1 MNLLTTLLTPLLR
14 FAARKNLPRRRG
26 TVHLPGLGKDVR
38 VRWDPYAIPYI
49 SAENEADLF
58 FAQGYLHAQD
68 RLWQMDLN
76 RRVFS
81 GRLAEVFGDRPIP
94 RGDFARHLRSGSMVG
109 VDHFMRVMGLRH
121 TAALSLPLLS
131 ERSARAVEAYCA
143 GVNAYMARPRRRL
156 PVEFRL
162 LRYEPTPWEPVDCLT
177 LAKGFSL
184 FLSSALMTRLTFLAL
199 HGRLE
204 NDPDKLRSLA
214 PHYPSWG
221 APVTRAL
228 SDHGAELLRFVNGS
242 FADSPWTPR
251 GQGSNGWAV
260 GAEHSTEDHAI
271 LCNDMHLRM
280 TLPGVWYLNH
290 LRTLPASGET
300 PTFEATGVS
309 LPGSPFVYVGHNRDM
324 AWGFVAALC
333 DDGDLYRERI
343 HPEEPGLY
351 RTPDGWAEF
360 ESRRETIAVRGRR
373 PMEVVVRHTRHGPV
387 LSDILAPPPHDSDLP
402 DHEVLS
408 FQWAAHT
415 PGNEL
420 GLLDGVNRARNWSE
434 FLAGM
439 AHHVTPSLN
448 CVYAD
453 TRGNIGYALAGKV
466 PLRPRQEPSWLPLEG
481 WNPAH
486 DWTGT
491 IPFEELPRLYN
502 PPEGMVASANNR
514 IADPGY
520 PYYLSDLYEPPYRIE
535 RIRHLLTRGTRLGI
549 EDMARIQLDTRSLQA
564 ERLLNALRLELGE
577 IAREEPSLR
586 HCVELLDEW
595 NYDCGT
601 ESAGA
606 ALFHVL
612 YHRLMWNIWGKDLG
626 EDLFTSYTEIL
637 NQAVAPLDSIL
648 TDPGSI
654 WFRGTSREKVLT
666 ASLMEAQVELTKR
679 QGSDT
684 ADWSWGRLHTL
695 TLAHALGNNKW
706 LAPFFSL
713 GPFPVDGDGITVSNS
728 YYRHSRPYDQ
738 VVGASMRML
747 VTLSDPIRSSFV
759 IVPGQA
765 GNPESPHYRD
775 QLKPWRTGETI
786 RSVQS
791 DEQMKDWPL
800 LMLAARH
807 RR

>member
-1 MNLLTTLLTPLLR
+1 MNLLASLLTPLLR
-14 FAARKNLPRRRG
+14 FAARKNLPKRRG

-38 VRWDPYAIPYI
+38 IRWDPFAVPYI
-49 SAENEADLF
+49 SAHNEADLF

-81 GRLAEVFGDRPIP
+81 GRLAEILGDRPIP
-94 RGDFARHLRSGSMVG
+94 RGDFSRHLRSGNLTG
-109 VDHFMRVMGLRH
+109 VDHFMRVIGLRH

-131 ERSARAVEAYCA
+131 ERSAQAVEAYCG
-143 GVNAYMARPRRRL
+143 GVNAYIAAHQRRL
-156 PVEFRL
+156 PVEFRV
-162 LRYEPTPWEPVDCLT
+162 LRCEPAPWQPVDCLT
-177 LAKGFSL
+177 LAKGFAL

-199 HGRLE
+199 HARLE

-214 PHYPSWG
+214 PRYPSWG
-221 APVTRAL
+221 APVTRAV
-228 SDHGAELLRFVNGS
+228 SDQGAALLRFINGS
-242 FADSPWTPR
+242 FADAPWYPR

-260 GAEHSTEDHAI
+260 DARHSKEDHAI

-280 TLPGVWYLNH
+280 TLPGIWYLNH
-290 LRTLPASGET
+290 LRTVNHLRTGDGSGGT
-300 PTFEATGVS
+300 PTFEAAGVS

-343 HPEEPGLY
+343 HPERPDLY

-387 LSDILAPPPHDSDLP
+387 LSDILAATPHDSDLP
-402 DHEVLS
+402 DREVLS
-408 FQWAAHT
+408 FQWVAHT

-420 GLLDGVNRARNWSE
+420 GLLDGVNRARDWSE
-434 FLAGM
+434 FLSGM
-439 AHHVTPSLN
+439 AHHVAPSLN

-453 TRGNIGYALAGKV
+453 TRGNIGYALAGRV

-481 WNPAH
+481 WNAAH

-491 IPFEELPRLYN
+491 IPFDELPRLYN

-520 PYYLSDLYEPPYRIE
+520 PYYLSDLFEPPYRIE
-535 RIRHLLTRGTRLGI
+535 RIRHLLTRGTPLGM
-549 EDMARIQLDTRSLQA
+549 EDMARIQLDTRSVQA
-564 ERLLNALRLELGE
+564 ERLLTALRLELGE

-595 NYDCGT
+595 DYDCGT
-601 ESAGA
+601 QSAGA

-637 NQAVAPLDSIL
+637 NQAVAPLDGIL
-648 TDPGSI
+648 LGPWVDLVPWHPAQGSADSEPPGSP
-654 WFRGTSREKVLT
+654 GGVDET
-666 ASLMEAQVELTKR
+666 AGLR
-679 QGSDT
+679 PR
-684 ADWSWGRLHTL
+684 RLV
-695 TLAHALGNNKW
+695 
-706 LAPFFSL
+706 L
-713 GPFPVDGDGITVSNS
+713 GPPPHPHPRARPRQQQMAGPVLL
-728 YYRHSRPYDQ
+728 P
-738 VVGASMRML
+738 
-747 VTLSDPIRSSFV
+747 
-759 IVPGQA
+759 
-765 GNPESPHYRD
+765 
-775 QLKPWRTGETI
+775 
-786 RSVQS
+786 
-791 DEQMKDWPL
+791 WPL
-800 LMLAARH
+800 PRRRRRRH
-807 RR
+807 RQQLLLPTLPPLRPGRRRIDANAGDPERPHPLPLRHRSGAGGQSGVTALP